1 MTDKII
7 FNKTVANRPTKKAR
21 PNNESNKT
29 RSNNTRSHKTR
40 SNKAWL
46 YCASLLF
53 IGSVYTIW
61 QAWPSLIITSMHWQK
76 DINEQIIE
84 LLYSGK
90 TELVASG
97 ISLVSLAF
105 IYGVLHSLGP
115 GHGKLIVT
123 TYLATHPT
131 KVKISLILTI
141 LSALLQALVAIVV
154 VSVLL
159 LLFNSTMR
167 EVNSEANHLISLS
180 FYSVVILGS
189 IVIWRNAKSLFKG
202 RFSRP
207 NSINITAIKPV
218 ININNQSSAIPRNSL
233 STHKPQH
240 NMCGCGHV
248 HFAGAEDVNKASSL
262 KEYLAIIF
270 SVGLRP
276 CTGAIMVLLFSN
288 MLGLY
293 WLGIVSALFMSVGTA
308 LTTSTIAIMTTLGT
322 KLIQGYLSSGNKQY
336 KSTRRTNMKTI
347 IKLTGGVL
355 LVLTGIV
362 LLQSQPVGMSPV
374 F

>member
-7 FNKTVANRPTKKAR
+7 FNKTVANRPTKKAG

-29 RSNNTRSHKTR
+29 RSN
-40 SNKAWL
+40 KAWL
-46 YCASLLF
+46 YFASLLF
-53 IGSVYTIW
+53 LSAGYAIW
-61 QAWPSLIITSMHWQK
+61 QAWPSLIMTSMHWQK

-84 LLYSGK
+84 LLYSAK
-90 TELVASG
+90 TELVTSG

-167 EVNSEANHLISLS
+167 EVNNEANQLISLS

-202 RFSRP
+202 RYSRP
-207 NSINITAIKPV
+207 TPINITAIKPV
-218 ININNQSSAIPRNSL
+218 INNHNNQGSAIPRNSL

-322 KLIQGYLSSGNKQY
+322 KLIQGYLSSSNKQY
-336 KSTRRTNMKTI
+336 KSARRTNMKTI